1 MRKIWV
7 KHEDRTYQV
16 LEWRVGG
23 GSRVEALVL
32 RFIFSCSYHIL
43 LQQTN
48 IGARLDQAETVAVI
62 ARGQVTTMMTKM
74 PIMRYLWW
82 QHICQWWDVYE
93 TVPALHV
100 VPGSTFSAWRQCKIL
115 SWNWC
120 QCKKTTNVSYMLMTT
135 AMLKS
140 RGKRSKIST
149 GFVLGNNGQLATLG
163 AFIQRRILQKTIR
176 RSLFRGELSKMYIQR
191 RKWHILCWE
200 IIQMH
205 LQTTSKVQ
213 GPFRGI

>member
-1 MRKIWV
+1 MRTGHTKYWNGG
-7 KHEDRTYQV
+7 
-16 LEWRVGG
+16 LE
-23 GSRVEALVL
+23 EALGSKL
-32 RFIFSCSYHIL
+32 SFSGSFSHALIISCFNK
-43 LQQTN
+43 QTN
-48 IGARLDQAETVAVI
+48 KGARLDQAETVAVI
-62 ARGQVTTMMTKM
+62 TRGQVTTMMTKM

-93 TVPALHV
+93 TVPAPHV

-115 SWNWC
+115 SWKWC
-120 QCKKTTNVSYMLMTT
+120 QCKKNYKCQLH
-135 AMLKS
+135 AYDYGDAEGAEGKGAKS
-140 RGKRSKIST
+140 AAALYLDTMASLQHG
-149 GFVLGNNGQLATLG
+149 
-163 AFIQRRILQKTIR
+163 FIQRRILQKTIR
-176 RSLFRGELSKMYIQR
+176 RSLFRGELCKMFIQR

>member
-48 IGARLDQAETVAVI
+48 KQTNKGARLDQAETVAVI

-93 TVPALHV
+93 TVPAPHV
-100 VPGSTFSAWRQCKIL
+100 VPGSIFSAWRQCKIL

-120 QCKKTTNVSYMLMTT
+120 QCKKTKMSVTCLW
-135 AMLKS
+135 LRRCWRS
-140 RGKRSKIST
+140 RGKRSKISS

-176 RSLFRGELSKMYIQR
+176 RSLFRGELSKMFT
-191 RKWHILCWE
+191 KKKILC
-200 IIQMH
+200 
-205 LQTTSKVQ
+205 
-213 GPFRGI
+213 